1 MSPVVGDYDIN
12 ISYVEN
18 DSLNETKKAFLERY
32 MPELKKG
39 ILKVTTSLYTVNYQ
53 AGQNGVLSGFNA
65 SADSSGFNS
74 GRRIVKGS
82 KLIFTAKPAEGYG
95 VTKWIV
101 KQGDSQP
108 IVQKNADGSV
118 YVKNTLT
125 IDNILSNIDVNVE
138 FEKREKYQVTYEAID
153 LSGVAPT
160 GITISSEGLD
170 EDGKATKGSEIVL
183 KAELKPG
190 VAIREWQTSTD
201 GKNWTTRAK
210 SQNTFTID
218 SLESNLQIRV
228 IINNTD
234 SILYNLQYMICD
246 EKGNVINNANV
257 GTLTATSNGVHL
269 NPGNNVAY
277 IPIDLSFTEVESYEI
292 VRWMVN
298 GETSEELTGYD
309 VRNYLRN
316 RTCSI
321 CNTGR
326 WISREAMVS

>member
-125 IDNILSNIDVNVE
+125 IDNILSNIDVNV
-138 FEKREKYQVTYEAID
+138 
-153 LSGVAPT
+153 
-160 GITISSEGLD
+160 
-170 EDGKATKGSEIVL
+170 
-183 KAELKPG
+183 
-190 VAIREWQTSTD
+190 
-201 GKNWTTRAK
+201 
-210 SQNTFTID
+210 
-218 SLESNLQIRV
+218 
-228 IINNTD
+228 
-234 SILYNLQYMICD
+234 
-246 EKGNVINNANV
+246 
-257 GTLTATSNGVHL
+257 
-269 NPGNNVAY
+269 
-277 IPIDLSFTEVESYEI
+277 
-292 VRWMVN
+292 
-298 GETSEELTGYD
+298 
-309 VRNYLRN
+309 
-316 RTCSI
+316 
-321 CNTGR
+321 
-326 WISREAMVS
+326 